1 MVVGLQLCPFAKP
14 VVGKDLIR
22 YVVCEGPEQGLITD
36 CLDSELWLLSK
47 SNPLQV
53 ETTLLILP
61 NVQGDFLD
69 FHYLVEVCRKRIKAL
84 GFKGV
89 LQLADFHPLYEFA
102 DSDSNDPANATNRSP
117 FPTLHL
123 LREDSVERARGSGL
137 SAQSIVERNQQVLRE
152 LGWSGIDAILQ
163 PNSDSS
169 GRDFK

>member
-1 MVVGLQLCPFAKP
+1 
-14 VVGKDLIR
+14 
-22 YVVCEGPEQGLITD
+22 
-36 CLDSELWLLSK
+36 LSK

-102 DSDSNDPANATNRSP
+102 DSDFNDPANATNRSP